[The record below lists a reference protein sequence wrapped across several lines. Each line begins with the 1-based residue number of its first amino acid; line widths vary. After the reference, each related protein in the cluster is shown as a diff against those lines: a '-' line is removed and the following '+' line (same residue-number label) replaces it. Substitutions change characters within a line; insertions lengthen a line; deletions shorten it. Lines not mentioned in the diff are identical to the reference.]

1 MENQFY
7 GYLKFEQQLLDEM
20 FRLANKQQDALI
32 HYKITEL
39 AEIVSFQE
47 QIGKSIRATEEKRVD
62 MLMQWLGISRKD
74 AARLN
79 ISVLEDKIENR
90 ELLEKISVL
99 RQAMKNTTT
108 QLQNIN
114 NTNRLLTLRAQKS
127 VREMM
132 DFVSNGRPICN
143 TEI

>member
-39 AEIVSFQE
+39 SEIVSFQE

-127 VREMM
+127 IREMM